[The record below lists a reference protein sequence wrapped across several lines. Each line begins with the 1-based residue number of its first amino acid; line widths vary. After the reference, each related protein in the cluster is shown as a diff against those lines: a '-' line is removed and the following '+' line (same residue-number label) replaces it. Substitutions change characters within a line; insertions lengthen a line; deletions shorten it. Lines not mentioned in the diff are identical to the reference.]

1 MRAPFTGDDCRN
13 QAIIPAEGKSG
24 TAGSENAANTDSG
37 NRIACTKE
45 DKLMRLDF
53 KEGLSNEDVLYI
65 RNRIAEGI
73 ARALVEKVAKSA
85 VPAVDRSEIERYN
98 PSPQKGGF

>member
-1 MRAPFTGDDCRN
+1 MRAPLTGDDCRN
-13 QAIIPAEGKSG
+13 QAIIPAEGEMK
-24 TAGSENAANTDSG
+24 TADSEKAANTDSNSCIG
-37 NRIACTKE
+37 CTKE
-45 DKLMRLDF
+45 DKPMRLDF

-85 VPAVDRSEIERYN
+85 VPAVDRLETERYN
-98 PSPQKGGF
+98 SSPKKGGY